1 MFEAIRNKYL
11 YNKTQIVEVDKL
23 GKVIAS
29 DDLIY
34 FIEKNTPIENFHPF
48 FETLKTLLANKEE
61 EYTFNCVHLEVD
73 AKIRTVDVFLNTG
86 NDKVNPIII
95 FYDFTDHYNNFQ
107 NIAQEKNESILSFHL
122 EELKNQQLEA
132 EKNFKNKFLANVS
145 HDLKTPISASI
156 WFAGML
162 EKTVLTD
169 AQREIAVL
177 LKETISHIK
186 DLVDDI
192 LDLSK
197 IEMGEIK
204 IHESSFDFFD
214 TLHHIESIILPK
226 IKAKDLVFKVNK
238 DPNLP
243 QFFTGDK
250 TRIVQIIINLLD
262 NAVKF
267 TKVGTITLSIAVK
280 ESLDNKSVIQ
290 IKVADTGT
298 GIKSGSKEEA
308 FQSFKKLHNSDTIEG
323 SGLGLS
329 IVSNL
334 VRLMGGTV
342 DFESE
347 LNVGTVF
354 TIELPLKVNETLLNE
369 PKAFEYIKLSKNYDI
384 LIVEDE
390 EISQLILMKLLL
402 NHGGFNIKIANNGLQ
417 ALEIIQQQP
426 FKLIFMDKE
435 MPQMDGVKAT
445 SIIRSHPNP
454 NISEIPIIGVS
465 GHPMK
470 CNSIESREMGF
481 DGYVM
486 KPFNKEE
493 IFETIYEVLKIKKS

>member
-11 YNKTQIVEVDKL
+11 YNKTQIVEIDKQ
-23 GKVIAS
+23 GKVVAS
-29 DDLIY
+29 DNLIY
-34 FIEKNTPIENFHPF
+34 PIECGTQIEDFHPF
-48 FETLKTLLANKEE
+48 FETLKTLLYQINE
-61 EYTFNCVHLEVD
+61 EYTFNCVHLEVGSD
-73 AKIRTVDVFLNTG
+73 VRTVDVLLNLGDATT
-86 NDKVNPIII
+86 NPIII

-107 NIAQEKNESILSFHL
+107 HIAQEKNESILSFHL

-156 WFAGML
+156 WFSGML
-162 EKTVLTD
+162 EKTPLND
-169 AQREIAVL
+169 SQREITTL

-186 DLVDDI
+186 ELVDDI

-204 IHESSFDFFD
+204 IHQSSFDLFD
-214 TLHHIESIILPK
+214 TLHHIEKIISPK
-226 IKAKDLVFKVNK
+226 TTTKGLIFNVLKGDF
-238 DPNLP
+238 LP
-243 QFFTGDK
+243 QFLIGDK

-267 TKVGTITLSIAVK
+267 TKTGSVTLSVTLKADVDTKAI
-280 ESLDNKSVIQ
+280 IQ
-290 IKVADTGT
+290 IQVIDTGM
-298 GIKSGSKEEA
+298 GIKSSQKEEA
-308 FQSFKKLHNSDTIEG
+308 FQSFKKLHNSETIDG

-334 VRLMGGTV
+334 VRLMDGTI

-347 LNVGTVF
+347 LNVGTTF
-354 TIELPLKVNETLLNE
+354 TVELPLKVNSSLLNE
-369 PKAFEYIKLSKNYDI
+369 PKAFEYIRISKNYNV

-390 EISQLILMKLLL
+390 EINQLILMKLLL
-402 NHGGFNIKIANNGLQ
+402 NHGGFDIKVANNGLQ
-417 ALEIIQQQP
+417 ALEMIEQHS

-435 MPQMDGVKAT
+435 MPQMDGAKAT
-445 SIIRSHPNP
+445 SIIRNHPDPKIN
-454 NISEIPIIGVS
+454 SIPIIGVS

-470 CNSIESREMGF
+470 YDTITCDNMGF
-481 DGYVM
+481 NGYVM
-486 KPFNKEE
+486 KPFKKEE
-493 IFETIYEVLKIKKS
+493 IYETIYDVLKIKKS